1 MHVTRGVSAFDLC
14 HRYILYLYFRKR
26 EWVTRAMDAHGIL
39 QLLGLGK
46 QERTLHVD
54 APPLPPLEHNANAV
68 DGITRKTS
76 EIVATD
82 V

>member
-1 MHVTRGVSAFDLC
+1 
-14 HRYILYLYFRKR
+14 
-26 EWVTRAMDAHGIL
+26 MDAHGIL